1 MKKSIYAIIM
11 ALATVACLALLP
23 IAAAADTNVALGKAV
38 TINGPVLGGTGN
50 LVTDG
55 IFEPLGTAWND
66 GGSVYWSGLDTNLVI
81 DLGGTYII
89 TGLIAE
95 ADDNDT
101 YGLDYWDGSAWLRA
115 WDIPYVSTGVGLTTR
130 PNAYDD
136 TQQHIF
142 PSPITTDRLR
152 IAATGGDDFHSVAE
166 VQAFGAPVPLP
177 PACLLLGSGLAGVLA
192 WRRRQN
198 LR

>member
-1 MKKSIYAIIM
+1 MNKSIYVIIM
-11 ALATVACLALLP
+11 GLAVVASLALVP
-23 IAAAADTNVALGKAV
+23 VVAAADTNVALGQTV
-38 TINGPVLGGTGN
+38 TINGPILGGTGN

-66 GGSVYWSGLDTNLVI
+66 GGSVYWSGLATNLVI
-81 DLGGTYII
+81 DLGGTYTI
-89 TGLIAE
+89 TGLIVE

-115 WDIPYVSTGVGLTTR
+115 WDIPYVSVGVGLTTR
-130 PNAYDD
+130 PNAHDD
-136 TQQHIF
+136 TQQHILA
-142 PSPITTDRLR
+142 SAITTDRLR
-152 IAATGGDDFHSVAE
+152 IAAISGDNSYSVAE

-177 PACLLLGSGLAGVLA
+177 PSCLLLGSGLAGMLA
-192 WRRRQN
+192 WRRRLN